1 MNKRQIKDLL
11 YSHVAQIGK
20 ALSSPKRLEL
30 LELLS
35 QSPKTVEF
43 LAQETS
49 MDAKLTSAHLKAL
62 KIARLVQAERDGKF
76 MVYRLTGDDVA
87 KLWVNLRETATEH
100 LVEFSSD
107 VARLV
112 AHPEKLTSINREQL
126 AALAKSGDVIVIDVR
141 PAAEF
146 EVAHLPYARS
156 MPMAEL
162 SRRLDELPKDTEI
175 VAYCRGPFCI
185 FADEALELLRAKGYR
200 AFKTMDGVNEWIAA
214 GLPVEKNH
222 APYGTHQ
229 RRHI

>member
-20 ALSSPKRLEL
+20 ALGSPKRLEL

-35 QSPKTVEF
+35 QSAKTVEV

-49 MDAKLTSAHLKAL
+49 MDVKLTSAHLKAL

-87 KLWVNLRETATEH
+87 KLWVNLRETAAEH

-107 VARLV
+107 VARLL
-112 AHPEKLTSINREQL
+112 AHPEKLTSINREKL

-200 AFKTMDGVNEWIAA
+200 AFKTMDGVNEWVAA
-214 GLPVEKNH
+214 GLPVETNH
-222 APYGTHQ
+222 APYGTH
-229 RRHI
+229 

>member
-20 ALSSPKRLEL
+20 ALASPKRLEL

-35 QSPKTVEF
+35 QSPKTVDV
-43 LAQETS
+43 LAQETA
-49 MDAKLTSAHLKAL
+49 MDIKLTSAHLKAL
-62 KIARLVQAERDGKF
+62 KLARLVQAERDGKF

-87 KLWVNLRETATEH
+87 RLWVNLRETAAEH

-112 AHPEKLTSINREQL
+112 AHPDKLTSMTRQDL
-126 AALAKSGDVIVIDVR
+126 TARAKSGDVIVIDVR

-146 EVAHLPYARS
+146 EIAHLPYAKS

-162 SRRLDELPKDTEI
+162 HRRLQELPKDTEI
-175 VAYCRGPFCI
+175 VAYCRGPFCV
-185 FADEALELLRAKGYR
+185 FADEALRLLRANGYR
-200 AFKTMDGVNEWIAA
+200 AFKTLDGVNEWKAA
-214 GLPVEKNH
+214 GLPVQ
-222 APYGTHQ
+222 TST
-229 RRHI
+229 